1 MRKQALNELLLGY
14 WRPLYV
20 FMRRKGLDESAAQDA
35 VQELVLH
42 LLEKDFVEGLDQKRG
57 RLRSFLMTA
66 ASNHL
71 VNRHEKAVA
80 AKRGGGAAHV
90 PLDFDGAERF
100 VEASVSAP
108 AESAFDR
115 EWAASVMERALAK
128 LEKEFGS
135 GERKGPFE
143 VVLQFFK
150 PDGAPPAYKDIAKK
164 HAMSIPQLKAFL
176 HRARV
181 RFRELVVAEIQ
192 ETVGTAEDADAEL
205 ADLMRL
211 LE

>member
-1 MRKQALNELLLGY
+1 MALNELLLAY

-20 FMRRKGLDESAAQDA
+20 FMRRKGLDEAAAQDA
-35 VQELVLH
+35 VQEL
-42 LLEKDFVEGLDQKRG
+42 LLNLVEKDFVEGLDPNRG

-90 PLDFDGAERF
+90 PLDFDAAERL
-100 VEASVSAP
+100 VAASVAAP

-115 EWAASVMERALAK
+115 EWAASVMERALTK
-128 LEKEFGS
+128 LEAEFRS

-143 VVLQFFK
+143 VVLRFFK
-150 PDGAPPAYKDIAKK
+150 PDGAPPAYKEIAKQ

-181 RFRELVVAEIQ
+181 RFRELVRDEIL
-192 ETVGTAEDADAEL
+192 ETCTPEEAEDEMSSL
-205 ADLMRL
+205 VRL
-211 LE
+211 LG